1 MRKLTSFFAKHSKEQ
16 SLPSS
21 LSFQKWLILSYSF
34 ILLLVL
40 IAGVFLYQ
48 LSYNQVKSGLDAQDQ
63 TLMAT
68 AIHRMD
74 TCISSISDTA
84 RQLSDNSLF
93 TSLTQCSDPDSHH
106 LNYVAYHAQNNLKNS
121 GILRQI
127 HASDTFIYLKRSGY
141 IISDTEFL
149 PFDSYAKYYLFGGKD
164 MADKIEEV
172 FKMPEQRGTFIPLE
186 KFDGHENRFLYF
198 YPIAN
203 GHVFSEKYIQSYLCC
218 IIDQDLISEYFSGLF
233 EKNVSLTAKDS
244 SGNTKFCFSKG
255 NLNVKESNLISV
267 SCKSDYNNWVYT
279 LSQPSDQAYYSI
291 NQYRIIFTFI
301 VGLCLVLGGAMIYY
315 FTLISSRP
323 IAKMEDELVTKEKQ
337 ASSLHQLVEK
347 NRPMV
352 TESYMRRI
360 MEGGVSTDDE
370 MEYIQSELHLNRTGV
385 KYHVLYIEVYP
396 SEDYNIELDNMALCL
411 QNYDV
416 LVRDALKRYF
426 PDTGYLY
433 KPSSR
438 IFAVLLA
445 APETLDF
452 KQVMARE
459 TELFHQFHAE
469 LLNLYG
475 IWSRGGFGQ
484 CNGKLSNTWKSYQQA
499 KDARSI
505 TTAEHYIQSYTDYIG
520 SNDIYYYPDIMA
532 VQLTGAVSTGSRNQV
547 SEIFHLIFKEN
558 TVNRTLSHKQHK
570 QLLTDVHSTLFK
582 KRYSL
587 FPSENV
593 NPGLSAS
600 HKETLDYIDKL
611 LSEELNLKTL
621 EQTALEMCSLCTQEN
636 TSNELIVKIQTY
648 IMKNYHDPSL
658 CLSKISDEF
667 NISENYFS
675 TLFKKETGENFSI
688 YLEKLRMT
696 NAKELVQH
704 SDTSLSTLYQYLG
717 YNNAASFRRVFKK
730 TYGISPKEMRE
741 QNHE

>member
-1 MRKLTSFFAKHSKEQ
+1 MLKITLPFEKHSKEQ
-16 SLPSS
+16 SLPPS

-48 LSYNQVKSGLDAQDQ
+48 LSYKQIKSGLDAQNQ
-63 TLMAT
+63 TLMTT

-74 TCISSISDTA
+74 TCISNISDTA
-84 RQLSDNSLF
+84 RQLSDNSTF
-93 TSLTQCSDPDSHH
+93 MSLTQCTNPDSYNF
-106 LNYVAYHAQNNLKNS
+106 NYIAYNTQNSLKSS

-127 HASDTFIYLKRSGY
+127 HASNTFIYLKRSGY

-149 PFDSYAKYYLFGGKD
+149 PFDSYAKYYLFGNNN
-164 MADKIEEV
+164 MASEIEQA
-172 FKMPEQRGTFIPLE
+172 FCTPEQRGTFIPLE
-186 KFDGHENRFLYF
+186 KMDGHPNRFLYF

-203 GHVFSEKYIQSYLCC
+203 RHVFSEKYIQSYLCC

-233 EKNVSLTAKDS
+233 EKNVSLTANDS
-244 SGNTKFCFSKG
+244 SGNTKFSFSKG
-255 NLNVKESNLISV
+255 SINDQNNRISI
-267 SCKSDYNNWVYT
+267 SYKSDYNNWVYT
-279 LSQPSDQAYYSI
+279 LTQPADQAYYST
-291 NQYRIIFTFI
+291 NQYRIFFTSI
-301 VGLCLVLGGAMIYY
+301 VSLCLVLGGALIYY
-315 FTLISSRP
+315 FTLISSHP
-323 IAKMEDELVTKEKQ
+323 IAKMEDELVTKEKL

-347 NRPMV
+347 NRPII

-360 MEGGVSTDDE
+360 MEGDVATDDE
-370 MEYIQSELHLNRTGV
+370 MEYIQSELHLNRTGI

-396 SEDYNIELDNMALCL
+396 SEDYNIELDNLALCL
-411 QNYDV
+411 QNYDI
-416 LVRDALKRYF
+416 LVRDTLKRYF

-445 APETLDF
+445 APDTVDF
-452 KQVMARE
+452 EQVMTRE
-459 TELFHQFHAE
+459 TELFHQFHTE
-469 LLNLYG
+469 LLILYG
-475 IWSRGGFGQ
+475 IWSQGGFGE

-499 KDARSI
+499 KDAQSI
-505 TTAEHYIQSYTDYIG
+505 TSAEHYIQSYTDYIY

-532 VQLTGAVSTGSRNQV
+532 VQLTSAIATGNKDQV

-558 TVNRTLSHKQHK
+558 TVNRTLAHKQHQ
-570 QLLTDVHSTLFK
+570 QLLIDVHSTLFK

-587 FPSENV
+587 FSSKHEALND
-593 NPGLSAS
+593 SAY
-600 HKETLDYIDKL
+600 KTKLNYIDNQ
-611 LSEELNLKTL
+611 LSSELNLKTL
-621 EQTALEMCSLCTQEN
+621 EQIALEMCGLCTQKN
-636 TSNELIVKIQTY
+636 SSNQLIVKIQNY
-648 IMKNYHDPSL
+648 IIKNYHDPSL

-675 TLFKKETGENFSI
+675 TLFKKETGENFSN

-696 NAKELVQH
+696 NAKQLVQY

-717 YNNAASFRRVFKK
+717 YNNAVSFRRVFKK
-730 TYGISPKEMRE
+730 TYGVSPKEMRE